1 HPAFSTKATIGT
13 KMTGST
19 AFDGSIDEVL
29 VFNRTLSANEIS
41 ALYDSSTT
49 QYGNNFTN
57 LAEGN
62 HSFKGYSV
70 DIAGNKND
78 TGTRSV
84 TIDGTA
90 PNVTINVPANTTY
103 GWNNVS
109 MDFNVTLNENGSVM
123 FSLDGGATNHTMD
136 STDNQNFNYTNSSM
150 IDGSY
155 TFQVYAND
163 TEGNTN
169 YSESVVFTVNNSLVY
184 DCGALSEAGR
194 TYYLQNDV
202 STTSDCFTIT
212 ADSITFDGE
221 DYNVD
226 GDDSDTGI
234 EMIGRFNVTLKNLN
248 ITDFFYGIKLTLTNE
263 STILLN
269 NISSGTDGI
278 LVEGS
283 LRNKIQNNT
292 LTDNSQSGIH
302 LDVTGSVTSNNNA
315 FEYNLM
321 KFGGYGIILKNG
333 AGNNT
338 FYKDEID
345 STSWEGINIFT
356 GYGNEFNDTIIN
368 NSLKS
373 ALHFIIADDNIFNNL
388 TIENTSLSYYD
399 VKFQSSNS
407 DGNKFVNTPL
417 ANYSIGGAG
426 NKLIF
431 KETGL
436 GEIEFLEVINGTG
449 TNLSSDI

>member
-1 HPAFSTKATIGT
+1 
-13 KMTGST
+13 
-19 AFDGSIDEVL
+19 
-29 VFNRTLSANEIS
+29 
-41 ALYDSSTT
+41 
-49 QYGNNFTN
+49 
-57 LAEGN
+57 
-62 HSFKGYSV
+62 
-70 DIAGNKND
+70 
-78 TGTRSV
+78 
-84 TIDGTA
+84 
-90 PNVTINVPANTTY
+90 
-103 GWNNVS
+103 
-109 MDFNVTLNENGSVM
+109 
-123 FSLDGGATNHTMD
+123 
-136 STDNQNFNYTNSSM
+136 
-150 IDGSY
+150 
-155 TFQVYAND
+155 
-163 TEGNTN
+163 
-169 YSESVVFTVNNSLVY
+169 VFTVNNSLVY
-184 DCGALSEAGR
+184 GCGTLSEAGR

-321 KFGGYGIILKNG
+321 KFGGYGILIKSSP
-333 AGNNT
+333 ANNT

-345 STSWEGINIFT
+345 STSWEGINIVT

-368 NSLKS
+368 N
-373 ALHFIIADDNIFNNL
+373 
-388 TIENTSLSYYD
+388 
-399 VKFQSSNS
+399 
-407 DGNKFVNTPL
+407 
-417 ANYSIGGAG
+417 
-426 NKLIF
+426 
-431 KETGL
+431 
-436 GEIEFLEVINGTG
+436 
-449 TNLSSDI
+449 